1 MEPERWAQVS
11 RIFNSA
17 IELDSEA
24 REAYVERE
32 CGADESLAHEVK
44 RLIENH
50 QQASAQDFIAEP
62 AFANQSSSG
71 SKTLS
76 AGQRLGPYLILQH
89 LGTGGMGEVY
99 LATDARLDRRVA
111 LKVLSGEVAHDKRRM
126 QRFQQ
131 EARMASSLN
140 QPNILTI
147 FEFGE
152 INSLNLLATEYIDGE
167 TLRQYLRSHKLKLTE
182 ILDISI
188 QILSAL
194 DAAHE
199 AKIVHRDIKPEN
211 VMIRSRDHVVKVLDF
226 GLAKATESAS
236 STHAS
241 DLEGDTQY
249 KTAAGTLLGTVNY
262 MSPEQAQGFHVDE
275 RTDLWSTGVVIY
287 EMVTGQTPFKG
298 RTRSHTL
305 VDILENEPVSLSE
318 ASTFAVPDE
327 LKRIVDKALT
337 KELDERYQTAKDMLI
352 DLRKLRKQLD
362 VEAEMRRSVGPALV
376 AQSQTSQT
384 TTSITGTP
392 TVEARGW
399 QTSRAIKYVILL
411 FAAIVVGGGIWFANK
426 SRQVQKPPSQ
436 TAAAPVTE
444 QSLTYSITV
453 QKYRNNKPFEE
464 PFQLAKEM
472 LFERDYQI
480 RLNVNGPKSGYLYI
494 LNEGPHDKGKPAE
507 FVVLFPSP
515 KSNRGSA
522 LIDDNERIQIPENS
536 WITFDQ
542 EKGTERVWL
551 VFCQKAIQDL
561 ESMRGFVN
569 NESKGLITDS
579 SVRDRVQQFLRS
591 HSTDKATVEQNTEQR
606 QTRITSKSDILVHAI
621 DLEHQ

>member
-24 REAYVERE
+24 RDAYVERE

-50 QQASAQDFIAEP
+50 QKASAQDFIAEP
-62 AFANQSSSG
+62 AFANQSSSE
-71 SKTLS
+71 SKTLA

-111 LKVLSGEVAHDKRRM
+111 LKILSGELAHDRRRM

-131 EARMASSLN
+131 EARLASSLN

-152 INSLNLLATEYIDGE
+152 INSLNLLATEYIEGE
-167 TLRQYLRSHKLKLTE
+167 TLRQYLRSHKLKLTQ
-182 ILDISI
+182 ILDMSF

-262 MSPEQAQGFHVDE
+262 MSPEQAQGLTVDE

-287 EMVTGQTPFKG
+287 EMVTGQMPFKG
-298 RTRSHTL
+298 RTKNHIL

-318 ASTFAVPDE
+318 ASPFAVPDE
-327 LKRIVDKALT
+327 LKRIVEKALT
-337 KELDERYQTAKDMLI
+337 KQLDERYQTAKDMLI

-362 VEAEMRRSVGPALV
+362 VEAEMRRSVGPSLV
-376 AQSQTSQT
+376 AKSQP
-384 TTSITGTP
+384 TTSISGTP
-392 TVEARGW
+392 TVETGGW
-399 QTSRAIKYVILL
+399 QSSRAIKYVIVLL
-411 FAAIVVGGGIWFANK
+411 AAILVGGGIWFAIK
-426 SRQVQKPPSQ
+426 SRHVEKAPSQ
-436 TAAAPVTE
+436 TTAAPVTE
-444 QSLTYSITV
+444 QTLTYSITV

-472 LFERDYQI
+472 VFERDYQI
-480 RLNVNGPKSGYLYI
+480 RLNVNGPRSGYLYI
-494 LNEGPHDKGKPAE
+494 LNEGPHEKGKPAE

-515 KSNRGSA
+515 KSNSGSA
-522 LIDDNERIQIPENS
+522 LINDNERIQIPENS

-551 VFCQKAIQDL
+551 VFCQKAVADL
-561 ESMRGFVN
+561 EPIRGFVN
-569 NESKGLITDS
+569 DETKGLITDPA
-579 SVRDRVQQFLRS
+579 VRDRVQQFLRS
-591 HSTDKATVEQNTEQR
+591 HSTDRPTVEQNTEQR
-606 QTRITSKSDILVHAI
+606 QTRITSNSDILVHAI

>member
-1 MEPERWAQVS
+1 LEPERWAQVS

-24 REAYVERE
+24 RDAYVERE

-50 QQASAQDFIAEP
+50 QKASAQDFIAEP

-71 SKTLS
+71 SKTVA

-131 EARMASSLN
+131 EARMASALN

-152 INSLNLLATEYIDGE
+152 INSLNLLVTEYIEGE

-211 VMIRSRDHVVKVLDF
+211 VMIRSRDRVVKVLDF
-226 GLAKATESAS
+226 GLAKPTESGS

-249 KTAAGTLLGTVNY
+249 KTAPGTVLGTVNY
-262 MSPEQAQGFHVDE
+262 MSPEQAQGLTVDE

-287 EMVTGQTPFKG
+287 EMVSGQMPFKG
-298 RTRSHTL
+298 RTKNHIL

-327 LKRIVDKALT
+327 LTRIVDKALA
-337 KELDERYQTAKDMLI
+337 KQLDERYQTAKDMLI

-376 AQSQTSQT
+376 SKSQT
-384 TTSITGTP
+384 TTSIAGTP
-392 TVEARGW
+392 TVEASGW
-399 QTSRAIKYVILL
+399 QTSRTTKYVILL
-411 FAAIVVGGGIWFANK
+411 FAAVVVGGVIWFANT
-426 SRQVQKPPSQ
+426 SRHVQEPPSQ
-436 TAAAPVTE
+436 TTVAPVTE

-480 RLNVNGPKSGYLYI
+480 RLNINGPKSGYSI
-494 LNEGPHDKGKPAE
+494 HIE
-507 FVVLFPSP
+507 
-515 KSNRGSA
+515 
-522 LIDDNERIQIPENS
+522 
-536 WITFDQ
+536 
-542 EKGTERVWL
+542 
-551 VFCQKAIQDL
+551 
-561 ESMRGFVN
+561 
-569 NESKGLITDS
+569 
-579 SVRDRVQQFLRS
+579 
-591 HSTDKATVEQNTEQR
+591 
-606 QTRITSKSDILVHAI
+606 
-621 DLEHQ
+621 

>member
-1 MEPERWAQVS
+1 LEPERWAQVS

-24 REAYVERE
+24 RDAYVERE

-50 QQASAQDFIAEP
+50 QKASAQDFIAEP

-71 SKTLS
+71 SKTLA

-111 LKVLSGEVAHDKRRM
+111 LKVLSREVAHDRRRM

-131 EARMASSLN
+131 EARLASSLN

-152 INSLNLLATEYIDGE
+152 INSLNLLATEYIEGE
-167 TLRQYLRSHKLKLTE
+167 TLRHYLRSHKLKLTE
-182 ILDISI
+182 ILDIGI

-249 KTAAGTLLGTVNY
+249 KTAAGMVLGTVNY
-262 MSPEQAQGFHVDE
+262 MSPEQAQGLTVDE

-287 EMVTGQTPFKG
+287 EMVTGQAPFKG
-298 RTRSHTL
+298 RTKSHTL

-327 LKRIVDKALT
+327 LTRIVDKALA
-337 KELDERYQTAKDMLI
+337 KKLDERYQTAKDMLI

-376 AQSQTSQT
+376 SKAQT
-384 TTSITGTP
+384 TTSIAGTP
-392 TVEARGW
+392 TVEASGW
-399 QTSRAIKYVILL
+399 QTSRTTKYVILL
-411 FAAIVVGGGIWFANK
+411 FAAVVVGGVIWFANT
-426 SRQVQKPPSQ
+426 SRHVQEPPSQ
-436 TAAAPVTE
+436 TTVAPVTE

-480 RLNVNGPKSGYLYI
+480 RLNINGPKSGYLYI
-494 LNEGPHDKGKPAE
+494 LNEGPHEKGKPAE

-515 KSNRGSA
+515 KSNNGSA
-522 LIDDNERIQIPENS
+522 LINDNERIQIPENS

-551 VFCQKAIQDL
+551 VFCQKAISDL
-561 ESMRGFVN
+561 EPIRGFVN
-569 NESKGLITDS
+569 DETKGLLTDS

-591 HSTDKATVEQNTEQR
+591 HSTDKPTVEQNTEQR
-606 QTRITSKSDILVHAI
+606 QTRITSASDILVHAI

>member
-1 MEPERWAQVS
+1 LQPERWAQVS

-17 IELDSEA
+17 IELDGEA
-24 REAYVERE
+24 RDAYVESE
-32 CGADESLAHEVK
+32 CGEDESLAQEVK

-50 QQASAQDFIAEP
+50 QKASADDFIAEP
-62 AFANQSSSG
+62 AFANESSSG
-71 SKTLS
+71 SRTLA

-111 LKVLSGEVAHDKRRM
+111 LKVLSRELAHDKRRM

-131 EARMASSLN
+131 EARMASALN

-152 INSLNLLATEYIDGE
+152 INSLNLLATEYIEGE
-167 TLRQYLRSHKLKLTE
+167 TLRQYLRSHKLKLSE

-226 GLAKATESAS
+226 GLAKPTESGS

-262 MSPEQAQGFHVDE
+262 MSPEQAQGLAVDE
-275 RTDLWSTGVVIY
+275 RTDLWSSGVVIY
-287 EMVTGQTPFKG
+287 EMVAGQMPFEG
-298 RTRSHTL
+298 RTKSHTL
-305 VDILENEPVSLSE
+305 VQILEDEPVSLSE
-318 ASTFAVPDE
+318 ASKFVVPDE
-327 LKRIVDKALT
+327 LKRIVDKALA
-337 KELDERYQTAKDMLI
+337 KQVDERYQTAKDMLI
-352 DLRKLRKQLD
+352 DLRKLRKQLE
-362 VEAEMRRSVGPALV
+362 VEAEMRRSVAPALITESRTTNSI
-376 AQSQTSQT
+376 AGTQTLEARGSQTSK
-384 TTSITGTP
+384 
-392 TVEARGW
+392 
-399 QTSRAIKYVILL
+399 AIKYVILL

-426 SRQVQKPPSQ
+426 SRHMQEPPSQ
-436 TAAAPVTE
+436 TTAASVTE

-472 LFERDYQI
+472 VFENDYQI
-480 RLNVNGPKSGYLYI
+480 RLNVNGSKAGILYI
-494 LNEGPHDKGKPAE
+494 LNEGPHEKAKPAE

-522 LIDDNERIQIPENS
+522 LINDNERIQIPENS

-542 EKGTERVWL
+542 DKGTERVWL
-551 VFCQKAIQDL
+551 VFSQKAIPDL
-561 ESMRGFVN
+561 EPIRAFVN
-569 NESKGLITDS
+569 DETKGLINDS

-591 HSTDKATVEQNTEQR
+591 HSTDNPIVEQNTEQR
-606 QTRITSKSDILVHAI
+606 QTRITSPGDILVHAI

>member
-1 MEPERWAQVS
+1 LEPERWAQVS

-24 REAYVERE
+24 RDAYVERE

-50 QQASAQDFIAEP
+50 QKASAQDFIAEP
-62 AFANQSSSG
+62 AFANQSSSE
-71 SKTLS
+71 SKTLA

-111 LKVLSGEVAHDKRRM
+111 LKILSGELAHDRRRM

-131 EARMASSLN
+131 EARLASSLN

-152 INSLNLLATEYIDGE
+152 INSLNLLATEYIEGE
-167 TLRQYLRSHKLKLTE
+167 TLRQYLRSHKLKLTQ
-182 ILDISI
+182 ILDMSI

-236 STHAS
+236 ATHAS

-262 MSPEQAQGFHVDE
+262 MSPEQAQGLTVDE

-287 EMVTGQTPFKG
+287 EMVTGQMPFKG
-298 RTRSHTL
+298 RTKNHIL

-318 ASTFAVPDE
+318 ASPFAVPDE
-327 LKRIVDKALT
+327 LKRIVEKALT
-337 KELDERYQTAKDMLI
+337 KQLDERYQTAKDMLI

-362 VEAEMRRSVGPALV
+362 VEAEMRRSVGPSLV
-376 AQSQTSQT
+376 AKSQP
-384 TTSITGTP
+384 TTSISGTP
-392 TVEARGW
+392 TVETGGW
-399 QTSRAIKYVILL
+399 QSSRAIKYVIVLL
-411 FAAIVVGGGIWFANK
+411 AAIFVGGGIWFAIK
-426 SRQVQKPPSQ
+426 SRHVEKAPSQ
-436 TAAAPVTE
+436 TTAAPVTE
-444 QSLTYSITV
+444 QTLTYSITV

-472 LFERDYQI
+472 VFERDYQI
-480 RLNVNGPKSGYLYI
+480 RLNVNGPRSGYLYI
-494 LNEGPHDKGKPAE
+494 LNEGPHEKGKPAE

-515 KSNRGSA
+515 KSNSGSA
-522 LIDDNERIQIPENS
+522 LINDNERIQIPENS

-551 VFCQKAIQDL
+551 VFSQKAVPDL
-561 ESMRGFVN
+561 EPIRGFVN
-569 NESKGLITDS
+569 DETKGLITDS

-591 HSTDKATVEQNTEQR
+591 HSTDKPTVEQNTEQR
-606 QTRITSKSDILVHAI
+606 QTRITSASDILVHAI

>member
-1 MEPERWAQVS
+1 LEPERWAQVS

-24 REAYVERE
+24 RDAYVERE
-32 CGADESLAHEVK
+32 CGADKSLAHEVK

-50 QQASAQDFIAEP
+50 QKASAQDFIAEP
-62 AFANQSSSG
+62 AFANQSSSEF
-71 SKTLS
+71 KTLA

-89 LGTGGMGEVY
+89 IGSGGMGEVY

-111 LKVLSGEVAHDKRRM
+111 LKVLSEEVAHDKRRM

-131 EARMASSLN
+131 EARMASALN

-152 INSLNLLATEYIDGE
+152 INSLNLLATEYIEGE
-167 TLRQYLRSHKLKLTE
+167 TLRKYLRSHKLKLTE
-182 ILDISI
+182 ILDITI

-226 GLAKATESAS
+226 GLAKPTESAS

-249 KTAAGTLLGTVNY
+249 KTAAGTLLGTVDY
-262 MSPEQAQGFHVDE
+262 MSPEQAQGLTVDE

-287 EMVTGQTPFKG
+287 QMVTGQMPFKG
-298 RTRSHTL
+298 RTKSHTL
-305 VDILENEPVSLSE
+305 VDILENEPISLSE
-318 ASTFAVPDE
+318 ASPFAVPDE

-337 KELDERYQTAKDMLI
+337 KQLDERYQTAKDMLI

-362 VEAEMRRSVGPALV
+362 VEVEMRRSVGPALV
-376 AQSQTSQT
+376 SKSQT
-384 TTSITGTP
+384 TTSIAGTP
-392 TVEARGW
+392 TVETPGW
-399 QTSRAIKYVILL
+399 QTSKAIKYVLLL
-411 FAAIVVGGGIWFANK
+411 FAAIVVGGAIWFANK
-426 SRQVQKPPSQ
+426 SRHVQEPPSQ
-436 TAAAPVTE
+436 TTSAVPVTE

-480 RLNVNGPKSGYLYI
+480 RLNINGPKSGYLYI
-494 LNEGPHDKGKPAE
+494 LNEGPHEKGKPAE

-515 KSNRGSA
+515 KSNGGSA
-522 LIDDNERIQIPENS
+522 LINDNEQIQIPENS
-536 WITFDQ
+536 WISFDQ

-551 VFCQKAIQDL
+551 IFCQKAIPDL
-561 ESMRGFVN
+561 EPIRGFVN
-569 NESKGLITDS
+569 DKTKGLITDS
-579 SVRDRVQQFLRS
+579 SVRDHVQQFLRS
-591 HSTDKATVEQNTEQR
+591 HSTDKPTVEQNTEQR
-606 QTRITSKSDILVHAI
+606 QTRITSASDILVHAI

>member
-1 MEPERWAQVS
+1 LEPERWAQVS

-24 REAYVERE
+24 RDAYVERE
-32 CGADESLAHEVK
+32 CGADESLADEVK

-50 QQASAQDFIAEP
+50 QKASEQDFIAEP

-71 SKTLS
+71 SKTLA
-76 AGQRLGPYLILQH
+76 AGQRLGPYLILEH

-99 LATDARLDRRVA
+99 LATDARLDRRIA
-111 LKVLSGEVAHDKRRM
+111 LKVLSRELAHDKRRM

-131 EARMASSLN
+131 EARMASALN

-152 INSLNLLATEYIDGE
+152 INSLNLLATEYIEGK

-226 GLAKATESAS
+226 GIAKATESAS

-262 MSPEQAQGFHVDE
+262 MSPEQAQGFVVDE

-287 EMVTGQTPFKG
+287 EMVTGQMPFKG
-298 RTRSHTL
+298 RTKSHIL
-305 VDILENEPVSLSE
+305 VEILENEPVSLSE
-318 ASTFAVPDE
+318 ASTFVVPDE
-327 LKRIVDKALT
+327 LTRIVDKALA
-337 KELDERYQTAKDMLI
+337 KQLDERYQTAKDMLI

-376 AQSQTSQT
+376 AKSKT
-384 TTSITGTP
+384 TTSIAGTP

-399 QTSRAIKYVILL
+399 QTSRSIKYVILL
-411 FAAIVVGGGIWFANK
+411 FAAIVVGGGIWFASK
-426 SRQVQKPPSQ
+426 SRRVQNTPSQ
-436 TAAAPVTE
+436 TTAVPVTE

-480 RLNVNGPKSGYLYI
+480 RLNISGPKSGYLYI
-494 LNEGPHDKGKPAE
+494 LNEGPHEKGKPAE

-515 KSNRGSA
+515 KSNAGSA
-522 LIDDNERIQIPENS
+522 LINDNERIQIPENS

-551 VFCQKAIQDL
+551 VFCQKAVADL
-561 ESMRGFVN
+561 EPIRSFVN
-569 NESKGLITDS
+569 NETKGLITDS

-591 HSTDKATVEQNTEQR
+591 HSTDKVSVEQNTEQR
-606 QTRITSKSDILVHAI
+606 QTRITSTSDILVHAI

>member
-1 MEPERWAQVS
+1 MESERWAQVS

-17 IELDSEA
+17 LELESEV
-24 REAYVERE
+24 RDAYVERE

-50 QQASAQDFIAEP
+50 QKASAQDFIAEP

-71 SKTLS
+71 SKTLT

-99 LATDARLDRRVA
+99 LATDTRLDRHVA
-111 LKVLSGEVAHDKRRM
+111 LKVLSRELAHDIRRM

-131 EARMASSLN
+131 EARMASALN

-152 INSLNLLATEYIDGE
+152 INSLNLLATEYIEGQ

-182 ILDISI
+182 VLDISI

-211 VMIRSRDHVVKVLDF
+211 VMIRSRDRVVKVLDF
-226 GLAKATESAS
+226 GIAKATESGS

-262 MSPEQAQGFHVDE
+262 MSPEQAQGLAVDE
-275 RTDLWSTGVVIY
+275 RTDLWSSGVVIY
-287 EMVTGQTPFKG
+287 EMIAGQMPFEG
-298 RTRSHTL
+298 RTKSHTL
-305 VDILENEPVSLSE
+305 VQILEDEPVSLSE
-318 ASTFAVPDE
+318 ASTFPVPNE
-327 LKRIVDKALT
+327 LTRIVDKALA
-337 KELDERYQTAKDMLI
+337 KQLDERYQTAKDMLI
-352 DLRKLRKQLD
+352 DLRKLRKQLE
-362 VEAEMRRSVGPALV
+362 VEAEMRRSVAPALITESRTTNSI
-376 AQSQTSQT
+376 AGTQTL
-384 TTSITGTP
+384 
-392 TVEARGW
+392 EASGW
-399 QTSRAIKYVILL
+399 QTSKAIKYAMLLLAVTVI
-411 FAAIVVGGGIWFANK
+411 GGGIWFASK
-426 SRQVQKPPSQ
+426 SSLVRKPPSQ
-436 TAAAPVTE
+436 TAAPHVTE

-472 LFERDYQI
+472 VFENDYQI
-480 RLNVNGPKSGYLYI
+480 RLNVNGSKAGYLYI
-494 LNEGPHDKGKPAE
+494 LNEGPHEKGKPAE

-515 KSNRGSA
+515 KSNSGSA
-522 LIDDNERIQIPENS
+522 LINDNERIQIPENS
-536 WITFDQ
+536 WIKFDQ
-542 EKGTERVWL
+542 DKGTERVWL
-551 VFCQKAIQDL
+551 VFCQKAIPDL
-561 ESMRGFVN
+561 EPIRAFAN
-569 NESKGLITDS
+569 DETKGLINDS
-579 SVRDRVQQFLRS
+579 SIRDRVQQFLRS
-591 HSTDKATVEQNTEQR
+591 HSETKPRVEQNAEQR
-606 QTRITSKSDILVHAI
+606 QTLVTSPSDILVHAI

>member
-1 MEPERWAQVS
+1 LEPERWAQVS

-24 REAYVERE
+24 RDAYVERE

-50 QQASAQDFIAEP
+50 QKASAQDFIAEP

-71 SKTLS
+71 TKTLA

-131 EARMASSLN
+131 EARMASALN

-152 INSLNLLATEYIDGE
+152 INSLNLLVTEYIEGE

-211 VMIRSRDHVVKVLDF
+211 VMIRSRDRVVKVLDF
-226 GLAKATESAS
+226 GLAKPTESGS

-249 KTAAGTLLGTVNY
+249 KTAPGTVLGTVNY
-262 MSPEQAQGFHVDE
+262 MSPEQAQGLTVDE

-287 EMVTGQTPFKG
+287 EMVSGQMPFKG
-298 RTRSHTL
+298 RTKNHIL

-327 LKRIVDKALT
+327 LTRIVDKALA
-337 KELDERYQTAKDMLI
+337 KQLDERYQTAKDMLI

-376 AQSQTSQT
+376 SKSQT
-384 TTSITGTP
+384 TTSIAGTP
-392 TVEARGW
+392 TVEASGW
-399 QTSRAIKYVILL
+399 QTSRTTKYVILL
-411 FAAIVVGGGIWFANK
+411 FAAVVVGGVIWFANT
-426 SRQVQKPPSQ
+426 SRHVQELPSQ
-436 TAAAPVTE
+436 TTVAPVTE

-480 RLNVNGPKSGYLYI
+480 RLNINGPKSGYLYI
-494 LNEGPHDKGKPAE
+494 LNEGPHEKGKPAE

-515 KSNRGSA
+515 KSNNGSA
-522 LIDDNERIQIPENS
+522 LINDNERIQIPENS

-551 VFCQKAIQDL
+551 VFCQKAISDL
-561 ESMRGFVN
+561 EPIRGFVN
-569 NESKGLITDS
+569 DETKGLLTDS

-591 HSTDKATVEQNTEQR
+591 HSTDKPTVEQNAEQR
-606 QTRITSKSDILVHAI
+606 QTRITSASDILVHAI

>member
-24 REAYVERE
+24 RDAYVERE

-50 QQASAQDFIAEP
+50 QKASAQDFIAEP
-62 AFANQSSSG
+62 AFANQSSSE
-71 SKTLS
+71 SKTLA

-111 LKVLSGEVAHDKRRM
+111 LKILSGELAHDRRRM

-131 EARMASSLN
+131 EARLASSLN

-152 INSLNLLATEYIDGE
+152 INSLNLLATEYIEGE
-167 TLRQYLRSHKLKLTE
+167 TLRQYLRSHKLKLTQ
-182 ILDISI
+182 ILDMSI

-262 MSPEQAQGFHVDE
+262 MSPEQAQGLTVDE

-287 EMVTGQTPFKG
+287 EMVTGQMPFKG
-298 RTRSHTL
+298 RTKNHIL

-318 ASTFAVPDE
+318 ASPFAVPDE
-327 LKRIVDKALT
+327 LKRIVEKALT
-337 KELDERYQTAKDMLI
+337 KQLDERYQTAKDMLI

-362 VEAEMRRSVGPALV
+362 VEAEMRRSVRPSLV
-376 AQSQTSQT
+376 AKSQP
-384 TTSITGTP
+384 TTSISGTP
-392 TVEARGW
+392 TVETGGW
-399 QTSRAIKYVILL
+399 QSSRAIKYVIVLL
-411 FAAIVVGGGIWFANK
+411 AAILVGGGIWFAIK
-426 SRQVQKPPSQ
+426 SRHVEKAPSQ
-436 TAAAPVTE
+436 TTAAPVTE
-444 QSLTYSITV
+444 QTLTYSITV

-472 LFERDYQI
+472 VFERDYQI
-480 RLNVNGPKSGYLYI
+480 RLNVNGPRSGYLYI
-494 LNEGPHDKGKPAE
+494 LNEGPHEKGKPAE

-515 KSNRGSA
+515 KSNGGSA
-522 LIDDNERIQIPENS
+522 LINDNERIQIPENS

-551 VFCQKAIQDL
+551 VFSQKAVPDL
-561 ESMRGFVN
+561 EPIRGFVN
-569 NESKGLITDS
+569 DETKGLITDS

-591 HSTDKATVEQNTEQR
+591 HSTDRPTVEQNTEQR
-606 QTRITSKSDILVHAI
+606 QTRITSNSDILVHAI

>member
-1 MEPERWAQVS
+1 LEPERWAQVS

-17 IELDSEA
+17 LELDSEA
-24 REAYVERE
+24 RDAYVEGE

-50 QQASAQDFIAEP
+50 QKASAQDFIAEP
-62 AFANQSSSG
+62 AFANQSSSE
-71 SKTLS
+71 SKTLA
-76 AGQRLGPYLILQH
+76 AGQRLGPYQILQH

-111 LKVLSGEVAHDKRRM
+111 LKVLSAEVAHDKRRM

-131 EARMASSLN
+131 EARMASALN

-152 INSLNLLATEYIDGE
+152 INSLNLLATEYIEGE
-167 TLRQYLRSHKLKLTE
+167 TLRKYLRSNKLKLTE

-194 DAAHE
+194 DAAHD

-226 GLAKATESAS
+226 GLAKPTESAS

-241 DLEGDTQY
+241 DLEGDTQF
-249 KTAAGTLLGTVNY
+249 KTAAGSLLGTVNY
-262 MSPEQAQGFHVDE
+262 MSPEQAQGLAVDE

-287 EMVTGQTPFKG
+287 EMVTGQMPFNG
-298 RTRSHTL
+298 RTKNHIL
-305 VDILENEPVSLSE
+305 VDILENDPVSLSE
-318 ASTFAVPDE
+318 AAPFAVPDE

-337 KELDERYQTAKDMLI
+337 KQLDERYQTAKDMLI

-362 VEAEMRRSVGPALV
+362 LETEMRRSVGPSLV
-376 AQSQTSQT
+376 AKSQT
-384 TTSITGTP
+384 TSIAGTP
-392 TVEARGW
+392 TVETGGW
-399 QTSRAIKYVILL
+399 QTSKAIKYVILL
-411 FAAIVVGGGIWFANK
+411 FAAIVVGGGIWFVSK
-426 SRQVQKPPSQ
+426 SRHVQEPPNQ
-436 TAAAPVTE
+436 TTMAPVIE

-480 RLNVNGPKSGYLYI
+480 RLNINGPKSGYLYI
-494 LNEGPHDKGKPAE
+494 LNEGPHEKGKPAE

-515 KSNRGSA
+515 KSNGGSA
-522 LIDDNERIQIPENS
+522 LINDNERIQIPENS

-551 VFCQKAIQDL
+551 VFCQKAIADL
-561 ESMRGFVN
+561 ELIRGFVN
-569 NESKGLITDS
+569 DETKGLITDS
-579 SVRDRVQQFLRS
+579 SVSDLVQQFLRS
-591 HSTDKATVEQNTEQR
+591 HSTDKPRVEQNAEQR
-606 QTRITSKSDILVHAI
+606 QTHITSASDILVHAI

>member
-24 REAYVERE
+24 RDAYVERE

-50 QQASAQDFIAEP
+50 QKASAQDFIAEP
-62 AFANQSSSG
+62 AFANQSSSE
-71 SKTLS
+71 SKTLA

-111 LKVLSGEVAHDKRRM
+111 LKILSGELAHDRRRM

-131 EARMASSLN
+131 EARLASSLN

-152 INSLNLLATEYIDGE
+152 INSLNLLATEYIEGE
-167 TLRQYLRSHKLKLTE
+167 TLRQYLRSHKLKLTQ
-182 ILDISI
+182 ILDMSI

-262 MSPEQAQGFHVDE
+262 MSPEQAQGLTVDE

-287 EMVTGQTPFKG
+287 EMVTGQMPFKG
-298 RTRSHTL
+298 RTKNHIL
-305 VDILENEPVSLSE
+305 VDILENEPVPLSE
-318 ASTFAVPDE
+318 ASPFAVPDE
-327 LKRIVDKALT
+327 LKRIVEKALT
-337 KELDERYQTAKDMLI
+337 KQLDERYQTAKDMLI

-362 VEAEMRRSVGPALV
+362 VEAEMRRSVGPSLV
-376 AQSQTSQT
+376 AKSQP
-384 TTSITGTP
+384 TTSISGTP
-392 TVEARGW
+392 TVETGGW
-399 QTSRAIKYVILL
+399 QSSRAIKYVIVLL
-411 FAAIVVGGGIWFANK
+411 AAILVGGGIWFAIK
-426 SRQVQKPPSQ
+426 SRHVEKAPSQ
-436 TAAAPVTE
+436 TTAAPVTE
-444 QSLTYSITV
+444 QTLTYSITV

-472 LFERDYQI
+472 VFERDYQI
-480 RLNVNGPKSGYLYI
+480 RLNVNGPRSGYLYI
-494 LNEGPHDKGKPAE
+494 LNEGPHEKGKPAE

-515 KSNRGSA
+515 KSNNGSA
-522 LIDDNERIQIPENS
+522 LINDNERIQIPENS

-551 VFCQKAIQDL
+551 VFCQKAVADL
-561 ESMRGFVN
+561 EPIRGFVN
-569 NESKGLITDS
+569 DETKGLITDPA
-579 SVRDRVQQFLRS
+579 VRDRVQQFLRS
-591 HSTDKATVEQNTEQR
+591 HSTDRPTVEQNTEQR
-606 QTRITSKSDILVHAI
+606 QTRITSNSDILVHAI

>member
-1 MEPERWAQVS
+1 LEPERWAQVS

-24 REAYVERE
+24 RDAYVERE

-50 QQASAQDFIAEP
+50 QKASAQDFIAEP
-62 AFANQSSSG
+62 AFANQSSSE
-71 SKTLS
+71 SKTLA

-111 LKVLSGEVAHDKRRM
+111 LKILSGELAHDRRRM

-131 EARMASSLN
+131 EARLASSLN

-152 INSLNLLATEYIDGE
+152 INSLNLLATEYIEGE
-167 TLRQYLRSHKLKLTE
+167 TLRQYLRSHKLKLTQ
-182 ILDISI
+182 ILDMSI

-262 MSPEQAQGFHVDE
+262 MSPEQAQGLTVDE

-287 EMVTGQTPFKG
+287 EMVTGQMPFKG
-298 RTRSHTL
+298 RTKNHIL

-318 ASTFAVPDE
+318 ASPFAVPDE
-327 LKRIVDKALT
+327 LKRIVEKALT
-337 KELDERYQTAKDMLI
+337 KQLDERYQTAKDMLI

-362 VEAEMRRSVGPALV
+362 VEAEMRRSVGPSLV
-376 AQSQTSQT
+376 AKSQP
-384 TTSITGTP
+384 TTSISGTP
-392 TVEARGW
+392 TVETGGW
-399 QTSRAIKYVILL
+399 QSSRAIKYVIVLL
-411 FAAIVVGGGIWFANK
+411 AAILVGGGMWFAIK
-426 SRQVQKPPSQ
+426 SRHVEKAPSQ
-436 TAAAPVTE
+436 TTAAPVTE

-472 LFERDYQI
+472 VFERDYQI

-494 LNEGPHDKGKPAE
+494 LNEGPHEKGKPAE

-515 KSNRGSA
+515 KSNNGSA
-522 LIDDNERIQIPENS
+522 LINDNDRIQIPENS

-551 VFCQKAIQDL
+551 VFCQKAVADL
-561 ESMRGFVN
+561 EPIRSFAN
-569 NESKGLITDS
+569 DETKGLITDS

-591 HSTDKATVEQNTEQR
+591 HSTDRPTVEQNTEQR

>member
-24 REAYVERE
+24 RDAYVERE

-50 QQASAQDFIAEP
+50 QKASAQDFIAEP
-62 AFANQSSSG
+62 AFANQSNSESR
-71 SKTLS
+71 TLA

-111 LKVLSGEVAHDKRRM
+111 LKVLSRELAHDKRRM

-131 EARMASSLN
+131 EARMASALN

-152 INSLNLLATEYIDGE
+152 INSLNLLATEYIEGQ
-167 TLRQYLRSHKLKLTE
+167 TLRQYLRSHKLKLSE

-226 GLAKATESAS
+226 GLAKPTESGS

-249 KTAAGTLLGTVNY
+249 KTAAGTVLGTVNY
-262 MSPEQAQGFHVDE
+262 MSPEQAQGFAVDE

-287 EMVTGQTPFKG
+287 EMVTGQMPFKG
-298 RTRSHTL
+298 RTKSHIL

-318 ASTFAVPDE
+318 VSTFAIPDE
-327 LKRIVDKALT
+327 LTRIVDKALA
-337 KELDERYQTAKDMLI
+337 KQLDERYQTAKDMLI

-376 AQSQTSQT
+376 AKSQT
-384 TTSITGTP
+384 TTSIAGTP
-392 TVEARGW
+392 TVETGGL
-399 QTSRAIKYVILL
+399 QTSKAIKYVILL
-411 FAAIVVGGGIWFANK
+411 FAAIVVGGGIWFAST
-426 SRQVQKPPSQ
+426 SRHVQEPPSQ
-436 TAAAPVTE
+436 TTAAPVTK

-494 LNEGPHDKGKPAE
+494 LNEGPHEKGKAAE

-515 KSNRGSA
+515 KSNGGSA
-522 LIDDNERIQIPENS
+522 LINDKERIQIPENS

-551 VFCQKAIQDL
+551 VFCQKAVADL
-561 ESMRGFVN
+561 EPIRGFVN
-569 NESKGLITDS
+569 DETKGLITDS
-579 SVRDRVQQFLRS
+579 SVSDRVQQFLRS
-591 HSTDKATVEQNTEQR
+591 HSTDKPTVEQNTEQR
-606 QTRITSKSDILVHAI
+606 QTRITSTSDILVHAI